1 MEETRFQR
9 TRRALAQEVRNTDDD
24 FFGDGD
30 FDDTPPGRL
39 PTSSRRYPVADVRAE
54 SGRRTADS
62 YNGYNGVTQRY
73 TTQERSSIPSRRTAA
88 YPVVPA
94 GQSKRMRTPRTEEEF
109 TRHNRSSEDFV
120 VRRRIRVHWA
130 VFVGVAMFV
139 MILGW
144 FMISALGSW
153 WQVTQDDWQYGRPRT
168 YQTNAVVGHSDSPT
182 NPSHF
187 IAMNLNRHIVVIEMP
202 GGDPSKA
209 RIFNGPT
216 LIGPGQ
222 DLVPVT
228 LTFKDVNG
236 DGKIDMIVNVQ
247 DSHFV
252 FLNKNGT
259 FVPAPGQ
266 S

>member
-1 MEETRFQR
+1 MDDQRFSR
-9 TRRALAQEVRNTDDD
+9 TRRELAQRVRNTDDD
-24 FFGDGD
+24 FFDGGD
-30 FDDTPPGRL
+30 FEDTPRGRL
-39 PTSSRRYPVADVRAE
+39 PTSSRRYPVPPDVRAE

-62 YNGYNGVTQRY
+62 YSGVTQRY
-73 TTQERSSIPSRRTAA
+73 ATQQRSSIPPRRTAS

-94 GQSKRMRTPRTEEEF
+94 VQSKRFRTPRTEDEF
-109 TRHNRSSEDFV
+109 ARHTGDDYPA
-120 VRRRIRVHWA
+120 RRRFQVHWV
-130 VFVGVAMFV
+130 VFVGVAMFI

-153 WQVTQDDWQYGRPRT
+153 WQVTQDDWHYGRPRT
-168 YQTNAVVGHSDSPT
+168 YQTNAFVGQGDSQA

-236 DGKIDMIVNVQ
+236 DGKIDMVINVQ

-252 FLNKNGT
+252 FLNENGT
-259 FVPAPGQ
+259 FKPAPGQ